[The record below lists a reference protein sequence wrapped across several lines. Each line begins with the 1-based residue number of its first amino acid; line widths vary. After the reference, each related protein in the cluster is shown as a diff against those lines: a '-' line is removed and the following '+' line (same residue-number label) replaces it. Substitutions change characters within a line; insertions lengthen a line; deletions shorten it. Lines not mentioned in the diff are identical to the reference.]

1 LCGWAFWQQK
11 CSLGKDWLVMK
22 EARVENIVVELKET
36 VARLNRLNDILNKTG
51 TTFYL
56 HRSTNDGP
64 FTLSNIEQRVEY

>member
-1 LCGWAFWQQK
+1 
-11 CSLGKDWLVMK
+11 MK

-51 TTFYL
+51 TIFHL

-64 FTLSNIEQRVEY
+64 FTLSDIEQRVEY